1 MALLTENGAF
11 SDEIVMQQSTCN
23 DMHRWQTS
31 PLTPLTHPTTL
42 AQCALP
48 WAAVCSVTA
57 RRNRRCLLHTCW
69 HTVLTVLLVLLLCR
83 LSIICTGR
91 VLCGWATLF
100 RPPARRRR
108 ESSGAAARFLWVAD
122 ASHWTRMAS
131 IDALFHSD
139 FGAVEAPSRSVP
151 CRSLSR
157 RYRGRRLVGSPCR
170 EGRCAGT
177 AGMRATG
184 VPMWHAFVSIDAEV
198 TFSPRVSHHSFL

>member
-1 MALLTENGAF
+1 MSVGSVKSPIRCSSHLRARVPSLHSFFVEHDFSFVSSHALLAHSSWN
-11 SDEIVMQQSTCN
+11 IPRVQLLLLPP
-23 DMHRWQTS
+23 S
-31 PLTPLTHPTTL
+31 PLTPSP
-42 AQCALP
+42 P
-48 WAAVCSVTA
+48 
-57 RRNRRCLLHTCW
+57 
-69 HTVLTVLLVLLLCR
+69 
-83 LSIICTGR
+83 
-91 VLCGWATLF
+91 LF

-170 EGRCAGT
+170 EGRCAGA

-184 VPMWHAFVSIDAEV
+184 VPMWHAFVSIHAEV